1 MSGHREYP
9 VENWNW
15 DPMAVRRYGIAIG
28 APSSPLD
35 ERDLRLV
42 IGENPVVF
50 PTFAVLLADA
60 HSLRYYPLPELD
72 YDPLDVIY
80 AGHELELFGPL
91 PARAEGSTSTR
102 LLSVGDVSSGVLVI
116 REALSYDNAG
126 RLLARNV
133 VTSIIRGASVGHPAE
148 TRAAGGSRDE
158 MTYDGEVIVPTLPQ
172 QAILYAQTGDENP
185 LHWSP
190 TAAVE
195 GGFARPILHGL
206 CSYGMVAHALLREYA
221 GRRWSLVR
229 RINARFTSPVTPG
242 DTVIVR
248 ARQDLDAIFFAAW
261 VRQDDGSERQ
271 VLARG
276 ELELDHVE
284 PGAETMLR
292 RGT

>member
-1 MSGHREYP
+1 
-9 VENWNW
+9 
-15 DPMAVRRYGIAIG
+15 MAVRRYGIAVG
-28 APSSPLD
+28 APFSPLD

-42 IGENPVVF
+42 IGEDPVVL

-91 PARAEGSTSTR
+91 PAEAEGSTSTR
-102 LLSVGDVSSGVLVI
+102 LLSIGDISSGVLVI
-116 REALSYDNAG
+116 REAQSYDNAG

-133 VTSIIRGASVGHPAE
+133 VTSIIRGASVGHSAE
-148 TRAAGGSRDE
+148 RRAADGPNDE
-158 MTYDGEVIVPTLPQ
+158 TAYDVEVVVPTLPQ

-190 TAAVE
+190 TAAME

-206 CSYGMVAHALLREYA
+206 CSYGMVAHALLRECA
-221 GRRWSLVR
+221 GRRWSSLR
-229 RINARFTSPVTPG
+229 RINARFTSPITPG
-242 DTVIVR
+242 ETIIVR
-248 ARQDLDAIFFAAW
+248 ARQDLDVISFAAW
-261 VRQDDGSERQ
+261 VRQDDGAERQ

-276 ELELDHVE
+276 ELELDRE
-284 PGAETMLR
+284 ELGAETMLR
-292 RGT
+292 RSAS